1 MAQNILVTLKRKRSA
16 RKGVITRILN
26 DFNTLASPSKL
37 QIENILSSMNRY
49 KQEIIILDEEI
60 ISEHDNL
67 SDLDDQQYA
76 DLLVSN
82 DDYINDVNLNILN
95 VQNKYEEIIKLKEQ
109 ELNSN
114 LVEAMKDCS
123 VQNLSI
129 HDNESRPKLPTLEI
143 PIFDGDKTKFQPFLD
158 KFNSAIGNKSS
169 VANVDKFCYLLKY
182 LKGGALKLVEALPVV
197 DSTYET
203 ALQIL
208 NKTYLNLDEIKYELA
223 LKLINLKLCKDNY
236 EDLFNFYCELECLL
250 GQISNYKL
258 NIEESSWL
266 IETIVFSRIPLTVR
280 EMFQNKINKTYPN
293 LESIRENFPTIL
305 SLYKSTKTSTPPK
318 YNNSDNTRSNYV
330 HNNKQTRS
338 NVEIKPERPHA
349 SLQSFNNNVTVS
361 ASNFKCKFCSSV
373 EHNSSSCDKYSNYE
387 ARVKRCDQLKLCQ
400 KCTGENH
407 NKKECKTKL
416 KYKYRECSD
425 DHVVSMCPGENENKN
440 ENKSENKNK
449 KSKTFN
455 SKVTNGHISL
465 NGTVTTNPILLPTM
479 TLQIKNDQ
487 NNLVDVRAYIDTC
500 SQQTF
505 INRSLLHK
513 LNIPYETKSETIN
526 ISSFARKDSDNF
538 KSISAN
544 ISVKIGKVETIL
556 NTLAIDKV
564 CNDSIK
570 IPGLKEVIN
579 NLESTYAIADK
590 SLNSDDVDNVD
601 VLIGA
606 DYIHLVHEGVVKIG
620 DGIALKTPVGI
631 SLMGDITKYKVNNE

>member
-109 ELNSN
+109 ELNSS

-143 PIFDGDKTKFQPFLD
+143 PIFDGDKTKFQPFL
-158 KFNSAIGNKSS
+158 
-169 VANVDKFCYLLKY
+169 DKFCYLLKY

-318 YNNSDNTRSNYV
+318 HNNSDNTRSKYV

-349 SLQSFNNNVTVS
+349 S
-361 ASNFKCKFCSSV
+361 
-373 EHNSSSCDKYSNYE
+373 
-387 ARVKRCDQLKLCQ
+387 
-400 KCTGENH
+400 
-407 NKKECKTKL
+407 
-416 KYKYRECSD
+416 
-425 DHVVSMCPGENENKN
+425 
-440 ENKSENKNK
+440 
-449 KSKTFN
+449 
-455 SKVTNGHISL
+455 
-465 NGTVTTNPILLPTM
+465 
-479 TLQIKNDQ
+479 
-487 NNLVDVRAYIDTC
+487 
-500 SQQTF
+500 
-505 INRSLLHK
+505 
-513 LNIPYETKSETIN
+513 
-526 ISSFARKDSDNF
+526 
-538 KSISAN
+538 
-544 ISVKIGKVETIL
+544 
-556 NTLAIDKV
+556 
-564 CNDSIK
+564 
-570 IPGLKEVIN
+570 
-579 NLESTYAIADK
+579 
-590 SLNSDDVDNVD
+590 
-601 VLIGA
+601 
-606 DYIHLVHEGVVKIG
+606 
-620 DGIALKTPVGI
+620 
-631 SLMGDITKYKVNNE
+631 